1 MTNNEI
7 TTQKSGFME
16 LSDFDYSDFIAEEF
30 DGLTLS
36 FEKIKI
42 PAAGSI
48 VFEVP
53 GSEPGCP
60 DTVKEFSAVI
70 LHHHALNAYYKEKY
84 TGGANP
90 PDCSSMDGK
99 VGIGNPGG
107 VCKTCPLNKFGSG
120 GNKKKACQNR
130 RRLFLL
136 REGDVLPMILSLS
149 PGSLAPYTRY
159 IASLLNNKV
168 KTSELITKFSLQKYT
183 GEGGLVSSQAQFR
196 QDRRLTPEENEL
208 VSSLAVS
215 VKAFALQL
223 GQDAYSDIEPDHEVD
238 SETGEITESLE

>member
-1 MTNNEI
+1 MKNNEI
-7 TTQKSGFME
+7 AVQKSGFME
-16 LSDFDYSDFIAEEF
+16 LQDFNYSDFIAEEF

-53 GSEPGCP
+53 SSEPGSP
-60 DTVKEFSAVI
+60 DTVKDFSAVI
-70 LHHHALNAYYKEKY
+70 LYHHALNAYYKEKY
-84 TGGANP
+84 TGGSNP

-99 VGIGNPGG
+99 VGIGTPGG
-107 VCKTCPLNKFGSG
+107 VCKACPLNKFGSG
-120 GNKKKACQNR
+120 GGKKKACQNR

-149 PGSLAPYTRY
+149 PGSLTPFTRY
-159 IASLLNNKV
+159 LASLLNKKAKANGIV
-168 KTSELITKFSLQKYT
+168 TQFSLQKYT
-183 GEGGLVSSQAQFR
+183 GEGGLVSSQAQFSIG
-196 QDRRLTPEENEL
+196 RRLTPEEYEL

-215 VKAFALQL
+215 VKVFALQV
-223 GQDAYSDIEPDHEVD
+223 GQDAYADIEPDHEVD
-238 SETGEITESLE
+238 AETGEIVESLE